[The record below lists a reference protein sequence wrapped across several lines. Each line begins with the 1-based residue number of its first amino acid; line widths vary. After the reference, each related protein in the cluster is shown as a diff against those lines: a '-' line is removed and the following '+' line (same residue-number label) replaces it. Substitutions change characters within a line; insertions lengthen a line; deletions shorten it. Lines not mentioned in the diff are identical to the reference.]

1 MVFVTGGTG
10 FLGSYII
17 RELVQKGYDVKAIK
31 RETSRIPFYI
41 SPDIFK
47 KVTWVN
53 GDIMDILSLEEAMQD
68 VDTVIHAAA
77 IVSFDRSDKKKILRV
92 NIEGTANVVNMALEK
107 NISRFVHISSVAA
120 LGRKKSGDHVNEEKK
135 WEENKMNTHY
145 AISKYRAEMEI
156 WRAMGE
162 GLNAVIVNPSIL
174 LGYGDW
180 NETSCRMFKSFYH
193 EFPWYTTGINGFA
206 DVEDAAKAIV
216 LLMETAIS
224 EERFIINNDN
234 WSFQKLFTAI
244 AEGFEK
250 KPPSRNV
257 PPFLSGLA
265 WRSEKIKSFFT
276 GQKPLL
282 TKESARLAHSNTWFE
297 NEKILN
303 ALPGFTFTPLQETIR
318 TACKKYLMQP

>member
-1 MVFVTGGTG
+1 V
-10 FLGSYII
+10 
-17 RELVQKGYDVKAIK
+17 
-31 RETSRIPFYI
+31 
-41 SPDIFK
+41 
-47 KVTWVN
+47 
-53 GDIMDILSLEEAMQD
+53 
-68 VDTVIHAAA
+68 
-77 IVSFDRSDKKKILRV
+77 
-92 NIEGTANVVNMALEK
+92 ALEK

-120 LGRKKSGDHVNEEKK
+120 LGRKKSGDHLNEEKK

-193 EFPWYTTGINGFA
+193 EFPWYTTGVNGFA

-216 LLMETAIS
+216 LLMETTIS

-257 PPFLSGLA
+257 SPFLSGLA